1 MEPHSALRNKSS
13 LLVLGIDLPNLS
25 FWTLLDR
32 PRYRRQQ
39 VTHCAGAEETGA
51 VRETE
56 NSASLSEP
64 DGCTQAGWSLDYA
77 AVNAAMQI
85 PVWLSEHGR
94 YPPGGLHL
102 ISRRTCHLKPDAL
115 GPRPELIGTQD
126 DRLTRGVDH
135 KGNPTSPC
143 SADLTAAGLARWRHR
158 VPPSASQHLALLLSL
173 TKCPEES
180 TRSWSCSVI
189 AAPISEGVMLDG
201 FRVGMG
207 GR

>member
-1 MEPHSALRNKSS
+1 MGLLAAHTGGCELPEPAFASSANSVGSLAEQVMEPHSALRNKSS

-85 PVWLSEHGR
+85 PVWLSERGR

-143 SADLTAAGLARWRHR
+143 
-158 VPPSASQHLALLLSL
+158 
-173 TKCPEES
+173 
-180 TRSWSCSVI
+180 
-189 AAPISEGVMLDG
+189 
-201 FRVGMG
+201 
-207 GR
+207 